1 MRRFSKAEKMN
12 NKMTFSEFIEKHVK
26 VAGKDGHIKLTSAQ
40 RAFADWLEDVR
51 KRKAKSV

>member
-1 MRRFSKAEKMN
+1 MRRLFETEKMN
-12 NKMTFSEFIEKHVK
+12 GKMTFSEFIENHVN